1 MQGKSLAQVVGERPF
16 PDYANW
22 WPMGQ
27 RFTSFMSEAI
37 TSPWLSLPQN
47 DGDLATVQ
55 QTVSEYLEIVY
66 SRQAARS
73 LTDCFVRKSC
83 TIQSGEFDALSYAF
97 FYSAFELIQRYSE
110 EYTYP
115 IDRTR
120 REYSK
125 RVGRIFFQLLRD
137 HLDLQLPDDLS
148 DTQSFNQMQ
157 ACIHKIGD
165 FFKAEGYLREHFNFS
180 FSVEAIYS
188 GQRITQSE
196 NDFLDDL
203 HNNGIAFAL
212 YEMGYPAILPSAV
225 YLYHTIGEAQHHS
238 SRTIEELFASVG
250 YDAQESDDFDPISH
264 PSHKVVEFWTVRKR
278 L

>member
-1 MQGKSLAQVVGERPF
+1 MLGKSLAEVVGERQF

-27 RFTSFMSEAI
+27 QFTSFMSEAI
-37 TSPWLSLPQN
+37 TSQWLSLPHN

-55 QTVSEYLEIVY
+55 QYVSEYLTIVY
-66 SRQAARS
+66 SRQAATS
-73 LTDCFVRKSC
+73 LADSFVKKSRP
-83 TIQSGEFDALSYAF
+83 IQSGEFDALSYAF

-157 ACIHKIGD
+157 ACIHKIYTD
-165 FFKAEGYLREHFNFS
+165 PQKLDHRLRW
-180 FSVEAIYS
+180 
-188 GQRITQSE
+188 
-196 NDFLDDL
+196 
-203 HNNGIAFAL
+203 
-212 YEMGYPAILPSAV
+212 
-225 YLYHTIGEAQHHS
+225 IG
-238 SRTIEELFASVG
+238 L
-250 YDAQESDDFDPISH
+250 
-264 PSHKVVEFWTVRKR
+264 
-278 L
+278 